1 MLWRPFL
8 PRALGSHDPG
18 CAAWEQGTTSVSLVA
33 EPSSALV
40 GRVRWGIPDAVV
52 AWIVGVVVS
61 VLAAIPFVSSAGEI
75 PDRDKVV
82 ATLVLLVVQDLGVVG
97 WLLAVSHRKGL
108 GTLRADFGLAVR
120 PIDLAWVP
128 AGIVVFAV
136 ASLLVLPIS
145 ELAGLDESSQ
155 DVVKTFERN
164 LAVWEQVAFVL
175 AVAVLTPIVEEL
187 LFRGVLLRGLL
198 RRTSPFWAVFG
209 SALIFSLVHFL
220 GDPGAGYYTPAFLLL
235 GLVSGLAAVES
246 GRLGP
251 SIGLHAGFNLLS
263 AVLIIS

>member
-1 MLWRPFL
+1 MSIVPE
-8 PRALGSHDPG
+8 PAS
-18 CAAWEQGTTSVSLVA
+18 AVVA
-33 EPSSALV
+33 
-40 GRVRWGIPDAVV
+40 RVRWGIPDAVV
-52 AWIVGVVVS
+52 AWLVGVIVS
-61 VLAAIPFVSSAGEI
+61 VLAALPFVNSAGEI
-75 PDRDKVV
+75 PEREKVV
-82 ATLVLLVVQDLGVVG
+82 ATLVLLVVQDLAVVG

-108 GTLRADFGLAVR
+108 GTLRADFGLWWR
-120 PIDLAWVP
+120 PVDLAWVP
-128 AGIVVFAV
+128 AGILVFAA

-145 ELAGLDESSQ
+145 DLAGLDESSQ

-164 LAVWEQVAFVL
+164 LALWEQVAFVL

-187 LFRGVLLRGLL
+187 LFRGILLRSLL

-220 GDPGAGYYTPAFLLL
+220 GDPGTGYYTPAFLLL
-235 GLVSGLAAVES
+235 GLVSGWAAVGS